1 MDTKIACGQIYG
13 VINLISLGGKSALL
27 IAILSLIADYG
38 ISDGIRRTPG
48 HRFSYPDSFAQR

>member
-27 IAILSLIADYG
+27 IAILSPIADYG

-48 HRFSYPDSFAQR
+48 H